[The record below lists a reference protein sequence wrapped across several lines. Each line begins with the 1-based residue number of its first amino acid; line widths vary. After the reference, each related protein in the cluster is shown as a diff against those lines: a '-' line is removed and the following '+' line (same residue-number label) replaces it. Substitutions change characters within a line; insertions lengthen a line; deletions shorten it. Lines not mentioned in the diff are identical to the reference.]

1 MLIKYNISRLLP
13 CLTRRPQNNGKF
25 CPGSSRLNQLCNT
38 RPCPPHAVDFR
49 AQQCAEYNSKPFRGW
64 FYKWKPYTK
73 VDGKFGPFNSGSE
86 VCVLKIQK
94 KKKFWWMGHN
104 YFMDQEAQNVS
115 PFLCECLMYNLLR
128 GCIFLCIHP
137 CKRET
142 DGLYSFYKD
151 IISPKNKQSFPWIIM
166 TSQGFLGIE
175 GPRKETTL
183 FRVENAL
190 NTGELNKM
198 QASFFLSHLCRC
210 YIFCKLI

>member
-1 MLIKYNISRLLP
+1 
-13 CLTRRPQNNGKF
+13 
-25 CPGSSRLNQLCNT
+25 
-38 RPCPPHAVDFR
+38 
-49 AQQCAEYNSKPFRGW
+49 
-64 FYKWKPYTK
+64 
-73 VDGKFGPFNSGSE
+73 
-86 VCVLKIQK
+86 
-94 KKKFWWMGHN
+94 MGHN

-115 PFLCECLMYNLLR
+115 PFLCECLMYNLPR

-166 TSQGFLGIE
+166 TSQGFLGIK

-210 YIFCKLI
+210 YIFCKLISFHFCLFQKTTSIKCYSD